1 MKEKL
6 LEILEELR
14 PDVDFENE
22 KALID
27 DGILASLD
35 VVSLVSEFV
44 DAFDVM
50 IGVEHL
56 IPEYFN
62 SIEGMLTLI
71 EKIQNGE
78 L

>member
-1 MKEKL
+1 MRDQL

-22 KALID
+22 TALID

-56 IPEYFN
+56 IPENFN
-62 SIEGMLTLI
+62 SVDGMLSLI

>member
-1 MKEKL
+1 MKDQL

-22 KALID
+22 TALID

-35 VVSLVSEFV
+35 VVALVSEFV

-62 SIEGMLTLI
+62 SVDGMLTLI

>member
-1 MKEKL
+1 MKDQL

-22 KALID
+22 TALID

-35 VVSLVSEFV
+35 VVALVSEFV

-62 SIEGMLTLI
+62 SIDGMLTLI